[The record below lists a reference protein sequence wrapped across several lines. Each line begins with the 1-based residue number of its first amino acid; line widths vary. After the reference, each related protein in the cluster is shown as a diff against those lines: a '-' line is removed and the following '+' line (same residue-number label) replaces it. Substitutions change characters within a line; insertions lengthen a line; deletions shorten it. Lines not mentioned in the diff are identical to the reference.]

1 MRRVFSSWSTR
12 PNLVSR
18 SFRAASI
25 RCGVVRFLEA
35 HYEVVSITHDH
46 KTTMRVPAAPL
57 SDPEIEDVVQKD
69 VGQERTDARA
79 LRRSP
84 VRLTPLTAFQD
95 TGLEPHPDEPED
107 APIGD
112 PMREH
117 PHQPLTG
124 EPS

>member
-1 MRRVFSSWSTR
+1 
-12 PNLVSR
+12 
-18 SFRAASI
+18 
-25 RCGVVRFLEA
+25 
-35 HYEVVSITHDH
+35 
-46 KTTMRVPAAPL
+46 MRVPAAPL
-57 SDPEIEDVVQKD
+57 LDPEIEDVVQKD

-117 PHQPLTG
+117 PHQPLMVNRVEKAADVGIKHPVHTLAHERRVKRVERHMRFRLG
-124 EPS
+124 RKP